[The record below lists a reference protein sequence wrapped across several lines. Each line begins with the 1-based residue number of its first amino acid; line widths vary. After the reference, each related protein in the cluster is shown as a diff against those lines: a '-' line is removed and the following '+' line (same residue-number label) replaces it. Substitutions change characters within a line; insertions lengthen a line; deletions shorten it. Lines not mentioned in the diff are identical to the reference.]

1 MAVRE
6 YGVTKDIKAFK
17 FITTNLVPPPKAQ
30 VLAHLGI
37 PTAPGIAPSAVT
49 PGELK
54 RRGEIDVS
62 SLLNEWSCNSHC
74 FDLDWV
80 LGWLSNLAD
89 LSYFLSSSS
98 MLSLGMLARLPH
110 SSPHLTLY

>member
-1 MAVRE
+1 MRE

-37 PTAPGIAPSAVT
+37 PTAPPGIAPPSAVT

-62 SLLNEWSCNSHC
+62 STYE
-74 FDLDWV
+74 
-80 LGWLSNLAD
+80 
-89 LSYFLSSSS
+89 
-98 MLSLGMLARLPH
+98 
-110 SSPHLTLY
+110 